1 MMSRRKQ
8 KFPLHLRCGDEIVV
22 AAADSSKRRIGF
34 RFASDPLNSDI
45 ARKLRPTSSSL
56 VRKRARILTKMKD
69 NSSSAAESDSGNRS
83 RNFLS
88 KTAMKRKPTNR
99 YQRLK
104 HQDVNKKVGCKINP
118 MREETHE
125 LTGKRFKFLATSCQ
139 ASEKL
144 DSTEHSPLT
153 ISQACAADDISES
166 STLNKSVKMSEPPEE
181 RVPSPLLTHGSAMSH
196 QETTK
201 KPLTERD
208 QEFNSPPS
216 TRDGCIVDKTT
227 ASITKSCADVAADD
241 CFSAFAHVRSF
252 SNLDV
257 ALSKQLGI
265 DLKSPE
271 HSILVRRSAGFRSN
285 DHLLTK
291 STSESHVSAE
301 DTKSDLDFSD
311 ESQPLDLSCR
321 RDVLLDGKKLLPATV
336 NGLLADEI
344 GSIHYSMNIS
354 TPKSMCSHSL
364 LEAVRDAKQVTCNTG
379 SLMKVV
385 KNGQTERSSKSSRP
399 TSSVSSVPFLL
410 PINSTFQLP
419 VTSRLGLEASRAA
432 GLKSTSDVAHFTR
445 NKSTDNKNTCTIR
458 KVPESM
464 CEIESIGDSSSDGS
478 TYSGKESSKILSST
492 DENDEGII
500 GDSVKISNFISRDC
514 SDYFSDPN
522 SLSISNAPG
531 SINGSCSRQ
540 QRSPFDVERQNM
552 ENELREFE
560 AKVFNYEQA
569 RLYLRDD
576 SSALDVCAKLPL
588 LNTGK
593 EKKIFTV
600 KEDSEN
606 DRQTTVTVH
615 SEQVLSSRL
624 LCIDHR
630 SGCRR
635 ELYLCYLCNCAF
647 TSATDL
653 HRHVDQDHLTHYTCS
668 LCGFTTHAPTLF
680 SLHVHQQHIAP
691 AKIHLN
697 SLCRTS
703 YSLPSS
709 TSPCAE
715 KSTLSIVDAIA
726 SIASAGTLNV
736 EKTSSSLGERIVDL
750 TSGGTLKGNSCIAN
764 FSSNELLL
772 SPGKAASELGLTR
785 HETTVSNNGTQRV
798 TESIDTLL
806 ENNNNKNVDIDSSD
820 LRFNSGTPSEISQ
833 ESSRV
838 GDVTD
843 ITESSCPGST
853 RKRTYSSAFGNRAGH
868 SGRSFSDSG
877 SFTQENISR
886 AKLSA
891 AFDSEKL
898 PSRDGDELAL
908 DKSCRGSFKHEPEE
922 RRSPFLSP
930 DDDSDVTVAQML
942 TALRRGSLTRQYFP
956 ENLTNVTTCNMLTR
970 NGIITCRASSPVTNL
985 QNFES
990 LSSYAAGGHASKSL
1004 KKLSSPCIEIPNKYR
1019 ELPDADKPI
1028 SHSPPS
1034 LISASQCSD
1043 SQCSGSINYTES
1055 DYVSSSE
1062 GTGVFCIKTEVQDVV
1077 TAHDVLKL
1085 REENV
1090 IAGLVNGADVSKNL
1104 TAFAVLSQA
1113 DTLPVTKTHAV
1124 NYPKLKLK
1132 NGAISANG
1140 KEKHASMEGENVF
1153 KMYQCRYCE
1162 KKFDRAFSCNR
1173 HERVHTGYK
1182 PCYCKHCGKG
1192 FSEPRNL
1199 RHHMIRFHSDGSM
1212 KHLIRRDRRRRLS
1225 GEYGMMPLSKPAG
1238 VLYSPGVFQNPV
1250 SSGFSFKNGIAEN
1263 IAMKA
1268 FSDNGLKNFLQLI
1281 EPLQQKSLAM
1291 NDIVNSNVGDV
1302 KMQPCVQSLLGSNA
1316 DTKPQQIFAKAGV
1329 NLLLKSQL
1337 PFATLLSDVPTS
1349 PVDLTR
1355 VTDLIRSD
1363 ADTNYDSEYSLGYSS
1378 INSEANV
1385 CRQVPT
1391 SASDTVSEDDKLE
1404 APTNQ
1409 LCDGLDDDQPSIR
1422 DADIHVIDENEIQ
1435 PSSPED
1441 HTPNFS
1447 SASPKES
1454 STSEGVREPL
1464 LLSLHCSETL
1474 SQDVSARDATLHN
1487 CNFCGYSA
1495 RSASQLRVHQ
1505 LRHKGVKEHSCA
1517 VCNYSG
1523 VTLSDLTRHKKTNS
1537 NVLRSANICAC
1548 CGLGFPAPDQL
1559 QVHILKQ
1566 HPELEGATSLLQM
1579 SLGQ

>member
-1 MMSRRKQ
+1 M
-8 KFPLHLRCGDEIVV
+8 DEADTLSIVV
-22 AAADSSKRRIGF
+22 MAEADS
-34 RFASDPLNSDI
+34 LNIVGMDD
-45 ARKLRPTSSSL
+45 ADSL
-56 VRKRARILTKMKD
+56 NIVGM
-69 NSSSAAESDSGNRS
+69 AEADS
-83 RNFLS
+83 
-88 KTAMKRKPTNR
+88 
-99 YQRLK
+99 
-104 HQDVNKKVGCKINP
+104 
-118 MREETHE
+118 
-125 LTGKRFKFLATSCQ
+125 
-139 ASEKL
+139 
-144 DSTEHSPLT
+144 
-153 ISQACAADDISES
+153 
-166 STLNKSVKMSEPPEE
+166 
-181 RVPSPLLTHGSAMSH
+181 
-196 QETTK
+196 
-201 KPLTERD
+201 
-208 QEFNSPPS
+208 
-216 TRDGCIVDKTT
+216 
-227 ASITKSCADVAADD
+227 
-241 CFSAFAHVRSF
+241 
-252 SNLDV
+252 

-364 LEAVRDAKQVTCNTG
+364 LEAV
-379 SLMKVV
+379 
-385 KNGQTERSSKSSRP
+385 
-399 TSSVSSVPFLL
+399 
-410 PINSTFQLP
+410 
-419 VTSRLGLEASRAA
+419 
-432 GLKSTSDVAHFTR
+432 
-445 NKSTDNKNTCTIR
+445 
-458 KVPESM
+458 
-464 CEIESIGDSSSDGS
+464 
-478 TYSGKESSKILSST
+478 
-492 DENDEGII
+492 
-500 GDSVKISNFISRDC
+500 
-514 SDYFSDPN
+514 
-522 SLSISNAPG
+522 
-531 SINGSCSRQ
+531 
-540 QRSPFDVERQNM
+540 
-552 ENELREFE
+552 
-560 AKVFNYEQA
+560 
-569 RLYLRDD
+569 
-576 SSALDVCAKLPL
+576 
-588 LNTGK
+588 
-593 EKKIFTV
+593 
-600 KEDSEN
+600 
-606 DRQTTVTVH
+606 
-615 SEQVLSSRL
+615 LSSRL

-630 SGCRR
+630 SGCR
-635 ELYLCYLCNCAF
+635 
-647 TSATDL
+647 
-653 HRHVDQDHLTHYTCS
+653 
-668 LCGFTTHAPTLF
+668 P
-680 SLHVHQQHIAP
+680 
-691 AKIHLN
+691 
-697 SLCRTS
+697 
-703 YSLPSS
+703 
-709 TSPCAE
+709 
-715 KSTLSIVDAIA
+715 
-726 SIASAGTLNV
+726 
-736 EKTSSSLGERIVDL
+736 
-750 TSGGTLKGNSCIAN
+750 
-764 FSSNELLL
+764 
-772 SPGKAASELGLTR
+772 
-785 HETTVSNNGTQRV
+785 
-798 TESIDTLL
+798 
-806 ENNNNKNVDIDSSD
+806 
-820 LRFNSGTPSEISQ
+820 
-833 ESSRV
+833 
-838 GDVTD
+838 
-843 ITESSCPGST
+843 
-853 RKRTYSSAFGNRAGH
+853 
-868 SGRSFSDSG
+868 
-877 SFTQENISR
+877 
-886 AKLSA
+886 
-891 AFDSEKL
+891 FDSEKL

-1422 DADIHVIDENEIQ
+1422 DADIHVIDENERVRQ
-1435 PSSPED
+1435 VKVSGNRCSSRFTAPRRSLRMSQREMRRF
-1441 HTPNFS
+1441 TTAIFVAILLAQRVNCGFIS
-1447 SASPKES
+1447 SGTK
-1454 STSEGVREPL
+1454 V
-1464 LLSLHCSETL
+1464 
-1474 SQDVSARDATLHN
+1474 
-1487 CNFCGYSA
+1487 
-1495 RSASQLRVHQ
+1495 
-1505 LRHKGVKEHSCA
+1505 
-1517 VCNYSG
+1517 
-1523 VTLSDLTRHKKTNS
+1523 
-1537 NVLRSANICAC
+1537 NIA
-1548 CGLGFPAPDQL
+1548 
-1559 QVHILKQ
+1559 
-1566 HPELEGATSLLQM
+1566 
-1579 SLGQ
+1579 